1 MRLPTRA
8 FSDQLSLTRVTG
20 RFLTFFFPF
29 FVADCLCRLWDL
41 NEGQVRS
48 EFKLESPGV
57 SVRWHPQDPM
67 KVGGKERGR
76 RRERGKGLRREEGEG
91 KSQW

>member
-1 MRLPTRA
+1 MC
-8 FSDQLSLTRVTG
+8 
-20 RFLTFFFPF
+20 
-29 FVADCLCRLWDL
+29 VADCLCRLWDL

-67 KVGGKERGR
+67 KVGGEESGR
-76 RRERGKGLRREEGEG
+76 KWERGKRRGPREGR
-91 KSQW
+91 KFF